1 MIEKYVRLAKPEDAA
16 VITDL
21 MREFHS
27 TSPYKAIVFE
37 KNKSKE
43 FILGVIKGNIRNHI
57 CLVALRSERVVGFI
71 VGALGD
77 TPFSSDKI
85 ASELG
90 WFVRKE
96 ARGTKASYLLFKAYE
111 DWAYRAGA
119 KIVQSAY
126 LPELTPGLDK
136 FYEREGYRPVEQSYI
151 KVVRI

>member
-1 MIEKYVRLAKPEDAA
+1 MIKKYVRLAKPEDVS
-16 VITDL
+16 VIVDL

-27 TSPYKAIVFE
+27 DSPYKAIVFD

-43 FILGVIKGNIRNHI
+43 FILGVIKGNVRNHI
-57 CLVALRSERVVGFI
+57 CLVALREDQVVGFI
-71 VGALGD
+71 VGAISNA
-77 TPFSSDKI
+77 PFSSDKI

-90 WFVRKE
+90 WFVKKE

-136 FYEREGYRPVEQSYI
+136 FYDREGYRPVEQSYI

>member
-1 MIEKYVRLAKPEDAA
+1 MIEKYVRLAKPED
-16 VITDL
+16 VPFIVDL
-21 MREFHS
+21 MREFHHD
-27 TSPYKAIVFE
+27 SPYKIVRFE
-37 KNKSKE
+37 KNKSKD

-57 CLVALRSERVVGFI
+57 CLVALREDRVVGFI
-71 VGALGD
+71 VGAIGD

-90 WFVRKE
+90 WFVQRE

-119 KIVQSAY
+119 KLVQSAY
-126 LPELTPGLDK
+126 LPSLTPGLDK
-136 FYEREGYRPVEQSYI
+136 FYDREGFHPVEQSYI

>member
-1 MIEKYVRLAKPEDAA
+1 MIEKYVRLAKPED
-16 VITDL
+16 VSIIVNL
-21 MREFHS
+21 MENFHRE
-27 TSPYKAIVFE
+27 SPYRAVRFDSF
-37 KNKSKE
+37 KSKE

-57 CLVALRSERVVGFI
+57 CLVALKDEGVVGFI
-71 VGALGD
+71 VGGLAE
-77 TPFSSDKI
+77 PVFSTTKI

-90 WFVRKE
+90 WFVKPE

-136 FYEREGYRPVEQSYI
+136 FYDREGYHPVEQSYI
-151 KVVRI
+151 KIVRI